1 MPRNAWP
8 PARAPPPRDDREDM
22 AERRAR
28 AFEEP
33 LDIRRHSGSHY
44 PMLDVRNPM
53 HDTHYLVL
61 LPEYPDRSSAMCT
74 CADFA
79 RRGLGT
85 CKHVE
90 AGVRWLHFHPKDAA
104 PGSEG
109 PERSALL
116 WPEIDRRL
124 LAEATDTAPIAQ
136 RLRVPGAVLFE
147 RGFVEAAAT
156 VGRQ

>member
-1 MPRNAWP
+1 
-8 PARAPPPRDDREDM
+8 
-22 AERRAR
+22 
-28 AFEEP
+28 
-33 LDIRRHSGSHY
+33 
-44 PMLDVRNPM
+44 MLEVRNPM

-90 AGVRWLHFHPKDAA
+90 AGLRWLHFHPKDAA
-104 PGSEG
+104 RGPDE
-109 PERSALL
+109 PERSTLL

-124 LAEATDTAPIAQ
+124 EAEATDTAPIAL
-136 RLRVPGAVLFE
+136 RLRVPGAALFE
-147 RGFVEAAAT
+147 RLRAEEASAA
-156 VGRQ
+156 RK